1 MMVGHFFAVDT
12 AVDIGNKASGRGK
25 EFELY
30 ADADQILNRI
40 PHIYG
45 EILTVCLG
53 IGTEFFSWR
62 LCAASSVCRA
72 AEAAVG
78 IPLNFLTADGKTFH
92 CKMLSIPWHRRI
104 FRCTFQ

>member
-1 MMVGHFFAVDT
+1 MVGHFFAVDT

-25 EFELY
+25 ESELY

-53 IGTEFFSWR
+53 IGTEFFLMEALRGIQCVPCSRSSGWR
-62 LCAASSVCRA
+62 PAGFSHGGR
-72 AEAAVG
+72 
-78 IPLNFLTADGKTFH
+78 
-92 CKMLSIPWHRRI
+92 
-104 FRCTFQ
+104 